1 MYPITYL
8 VKPLTLEAIAGRN
21 IVVPRSNNGVCMYYF
36 DELCRSVMGDSDF
49 RAICRNHK
57 AMILKHIPAI
67 DLSNRS
73 VANRFIK
80 LLDEIYNNKV
90 KLYCNAETSIS

>member
-1 MYPITYL
+1 
-8 VKPLTLEAIAGRN
+8 
-21 IVVPRSNNGVCMYYF
+21 MYYF
-36 DELCRSVMGDSDF
+36 DELCSSVMGDSDF

-57 AMILKHIPAI
+57 VMVLKHIPHI
-67 DLSNRS
+67 DLDKRS

-90 KLYCNAETSIS
+90 KLYCNAETSISDLTTTIKP